1 MAHEDDVSLK
11 PGPNADAEDEVQK
24 HISSEVLK
32 LYDVYSYRHAAAT
45 MKTSFPNELEE
56 IEQALLDFKITL

>member
-32 LYDVYSYRHAAAT
+32 L
-45 MKTSFPNELEE
+45 
-56 IEQALLDFKITL
+56 LDCPPISAIPINQ